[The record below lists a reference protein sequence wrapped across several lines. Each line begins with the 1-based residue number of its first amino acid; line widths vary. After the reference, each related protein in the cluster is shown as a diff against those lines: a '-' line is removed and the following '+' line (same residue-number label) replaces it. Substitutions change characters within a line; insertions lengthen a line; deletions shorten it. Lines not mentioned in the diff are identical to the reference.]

1 MKLSSNSFV
10 LVLFLSTLFMT
21 APSLPL
27 HGSANPHAPSFQSS
41 SDVSKDK
48 KNAKVLDEE
57 EALRVEEAT
66 ELEKAKARRRDILVY
81 TCFGLALFIL
91 LWMRRKGKLKAE

>member
-1 MKLSSNSFV
+1 MA
-10 LVLFLSTLFMT
+10 
-21 APSLPL
+21 APSISL

-48 KNAKVLDEE
+48 EKVKVLVEE

-91 LWMRRKGKLKAE
+91 LWMRRKSKEKSTATE